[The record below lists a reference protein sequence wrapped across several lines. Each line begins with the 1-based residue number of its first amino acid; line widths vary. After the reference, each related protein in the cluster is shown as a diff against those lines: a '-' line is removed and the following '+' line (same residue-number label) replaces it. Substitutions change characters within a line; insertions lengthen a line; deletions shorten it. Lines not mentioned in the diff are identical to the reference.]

1 MAIQDKKRC
10 AAIVLAAGQGKRM
23 GASVQKQYI
32 ELEGKPLIY
41 YALNTFQK
49 SEIIDTILLVVGKGQ
64 VSYAK
69 DEIVR
74 KYEFSKVNAV
84 VEGGEERY
92 DSLWQGLRASDK
104 ERGIWYIC
112 IHDGARPF
120 VNEEILR
127 RGYDCAERFRACV
140 AGMPSKDTVKLA
152 DKNDFAVSTPERKY
166 VWTIQTPQIFE
177 KDLIVDAYSKLMGE
191 EHSDVTDDAMA
202 VERTMGVPVKMFR
215 GSYENIKITTP
226 EDLSIAKVFLELFFQ

>member
-92 DSLWQGLRASDK
+92 DSVWQGLKAIDK
-104 ERGIWYIC
+104 ERGISYIF

-120 VNEEILR
+120 VNEEMLR

>member
-92 DSLWQGLRASDK
+92 DSVWQGLKAIDK
-104 ERGIWYIC
+104 ERGISYIF

-127 RGYDCAERFRACV
+127 
-140 AGMPSKDTVKLA
+140 
-152 DKNDFAVSTPERKY
+152 
-166 VWTIQTPQIFE
+166 
-177 KDLIVDAYSKLMGE
+177 
-191 EHSDVTDDAMA
+191 
-202 VERTMGVPVKMFR
+202 
-215 GSYENIKITTP
+215 
-226 EDLSIAKVFLELFFQ
+226 

>member
-92 DSLWQGLRASDK
+92 DSVWQGLKAIDK
-104 ERGIWYIC
+104 ERGISYIF
-112 IHDGARPF
+112 IPVGARPF